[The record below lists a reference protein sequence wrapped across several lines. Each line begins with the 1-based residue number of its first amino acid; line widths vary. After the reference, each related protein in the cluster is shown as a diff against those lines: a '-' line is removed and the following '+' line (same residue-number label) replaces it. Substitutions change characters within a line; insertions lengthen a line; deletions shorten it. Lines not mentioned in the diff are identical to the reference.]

1 MRCPFC
7 GDSST
12 SLIDSRLSTD
22 TNSIRR
28 RRECVKC
35 NKRFSTLETSELAF
49 PRVIKSDG
57 TTELFSK
64 NKIKDGVLLA
74 LEKRPNSQ
82 DEIEKTLDNI
92 YNLCLT
98 NSDKE
103 ISTTHIGKYVMEE
116 LIKLDHVAY
125 IRFASVYFNFNDM
138 ESFKQLIKTLDNNL
152 SPEMKK
158 RQSDLLKDE

>member
-12 SLIDSRLSTD
+12 SVIDSRLSTD

-82 DEIEKTLDNI
+82 DEIEK
-92 YNLCLT
+92 
-98 NSDKE
+98 
-103 ISTTHIGKYVMEE
+103 
-116 LIKLDHVAY
+116 
-125 IRFASVYFNFNDM
+125 NF
-138 ESFKQLIKTLDNNL
+138 
-152 SPEMKK
+152 
-158 RQSDLLKDE
+158 R

>member
-12 SLIDSRLSTD
+12 SVIDSRLSID

>member
-12 SLIDSRLSTD
+12 SVIDSRLSTE

-98 NSDKE
+98 NSEKE
-103 ISTTHIGKYVMEE
+103 IPTTHIGKYVMEE